1 MTWNEGLASNEK
13 SRIRAVMRI
22 GVCISFVVLMLAAGC
37 NNSREQQVIVFHAG
51 SLATPFSLLATE
63 YEAANP
69 GTKILLE
76 AAGSLVCARKI
87 TELGKPCDIMASA
100 DYQIIDAML
109 IPQFASWNL
118 GFATNEIVI
127 AYNDK
132 SGVADLIDGSNWTD
146 ILLRPDIIYGRSDPN
161 SDPCGYRTL
170 LTLMLAEEYYGLSGL
185 KDAIVEKDRSYIR
198 PKEIDLIALLESG
211 AIDYMFQYKSVAV
224 QHSMKYLELPDE
236 INLSNPTFAD
246 NYRSVSLQVA
256 GSRPGETITMPGD
269 YIMYGIT
276 LLDDAPNRS
285 AAEDFLAFIV
295 GTRGREVFAQAGQ
308 NSINPPVIS
317 GKGRIPARI
326 QSSFHNE

>member
-1 MTWNEGLASNEK
+1 
-13 SRIRAVMRI
+13 MRT
-22 GVCISFVVLMLAAGC
+22 GVFISFVVLMMVAGC
-37 NNSREQQVIVFHAG
+37 GGGRNRGQSVIVFHAG

-132 SGVADLIDGSNWTD
+132 SGAADVIDGSNWTD

-170 LTLMLAEEYYGLSGL
+170 LTLMLAEKYYGLSGL
-185 KDAIVEKDRSYIR
+185 KTALEEKDRSYIR

-211 AIDYMFQYKSVAV
+211 AVDYIFQYKSVAV

-236 INLSNPTFAD
+236 INLSNPLFAD
-246 NYRSVSLQVA
+246 NYRSVSLQVT

-276 LLDDAPNRS
+276 LLNDAPNRS

-295 GTRGREVFAQAGQ
+295 GARGREIFAQAGQ

-317 GKGRIPARI
+317 GTGPIPARI
-326 QSSFHNE
+326 QASFHNE